1 MAKDTKL
8 SLLYH
13 LFAFATVFCLLI
25 FPLAVVAQGSNAVN
39 PGGSNAVTGGSNA
52 VTGGSNAVTTGG
64 GDSVV
69 GLQNPLGSQS
79 LIGFFES
86 ILDVIMIFAVPIIVF
101 FIIYAGFLYVTAQ
114 GNESKVS
121 TAHMALLYAVIGG
134 VIILGARVILAV
146 ISGTISSF

>member
-1 MAKDTKL
+1 ML
-8 SLLYH
+8 GLIVI
-13 LFAFATVFCLLI
+13 VFICSI
-25 FPLAVVAQGSNAVN
+25 PVVASSAQSSQGTNQASQ
-39 PGGSNAVTGGSNA
+39 GTGQASQG
-52 VTGGSNAVTTGG
+52 TGQASQGTPLS

-69 GLQNPLGSQS
+69 GLQNPLGNQS

-121 TAHMALLYAVIGG
+121 TAHMALLYSVIGG

-146 ISGTISSF
+146 ISGTIQAF

>member
-1 MAKDTKL
+1 MFLYSAAVISFSVLPTPALVLAEDT
-8 SLLYH
+8 
-13 LFAFATVFCLLI
+13 
-25 FPLAVVAQGSNAVN
+25 
-39 PGGSNAVTGGSNA
+39 
-52 VTGGSNAVTTGG
+52 
-64 GDSVV
+64 SVV
-69 GLQNPLGSQS
+69 GGDDETPIVQPKPGGDKVVGLINPLGNQS

-146 ISGTISSF
+146 ISGTIQSF

>member
-1 MAKDTKL
+1 MQCLL
-8 SLLYH
+8 SIKYILTILVAALLFLPFL
-13 LFAFATVFCLLI
+13 LFA
-25 FPLAVVAQGSNAVN
+25 QSGSVSGTD
-39 PGGSNAVTGGSNA
+39 GGSISGTDGGSIS
-52 VTGGSNAVTTGG
+52 GSKS

-69 GLQNPLGSQS
+69 TLQNPLGNQS

-121 TAHMALLYAVIGG
+121 AAHMALLYAVIGG

-146 ISGTISSF
+146 ISGTIQAF